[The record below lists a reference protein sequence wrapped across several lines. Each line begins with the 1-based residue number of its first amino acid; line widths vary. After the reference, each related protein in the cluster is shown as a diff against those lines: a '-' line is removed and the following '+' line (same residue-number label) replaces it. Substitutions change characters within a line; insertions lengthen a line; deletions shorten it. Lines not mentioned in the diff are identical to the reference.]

1 MGLERKWYAVY
12 TTPRAEKQVSL
23 RLTQQN
29 ITHYLPL
36 QKVLKQWSDRKK
48 WVEEPLFKSYLFVYI
63 DESQYYR
70 TLNTAGVVKFITFGK
85 KAVAVPD
92 YQIDTIRLL
101 LMESQEFEIS
111 HEALEPGMPVE
122 VIAGPLLGTI
132 GELISLRG
140 EKRVAIKIQTLETS
154 VLISIAEQF
163 VGPLKDPRKLE
174 LLESIRTPKFVGRTR
189 ELG

>member
-1 MGLERKWYAVY
+1 MGLERKWYAIY

-29 ITHYLPL
+29 ITHYLPV

-48 WVEEPLFKSYLFVYI
+48 WVEEPLFKSYLFVHI
-63 DESQYYR
+63 DESRYFH
-70 TLNTAGVVKFITFGK
+70 TLNVPGVVKFITFGK

-92 YQIDTIRLL
+92 FQIETIRRL
-101 LMESQEFEIS
+101 LMESHDFEIS
-111 HEALEPGMPVE
+111 REVLEPGMPVE
-122 VIAGPLLGTI
+122 VTGGPLMGTI

-140 EKRVAIKIQTLETS
+140 EKRVAVKIQTLETS

-163 VGPLKDPRKLE
+163 VEPLKDPRKIE
-174 LLESIRTPKFVGRTR
+174 LLDSMRKPKFVGRTR